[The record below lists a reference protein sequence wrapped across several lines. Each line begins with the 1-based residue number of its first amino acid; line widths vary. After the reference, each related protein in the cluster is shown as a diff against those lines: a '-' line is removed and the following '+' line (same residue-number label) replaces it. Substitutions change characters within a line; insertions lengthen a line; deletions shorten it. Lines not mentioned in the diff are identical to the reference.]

1 MDTSNKSTTQ
11 PIFGL
16 NDTQQMMYAF
26 GDSRRPNIE
35 TAKLVETIVLNQL
48 TEIVH
53 QAASVSQKRNFKIL
67 NLESILYLM
76 RHSPLKIQRL
86 VKYLTARDI

>member
-1 MDTSNKSTTQ
+1 MNAYHFS
-11 PIFGL
+11 
-16 NDTQQMMYAF
+16 
-26 GDSRRPNIE
+26 
-35 TAKLVETIVLNQL
+35 VETIVLNQL

-86 VKYLTARDI
+86 VKYLTARDISRSTKAAVEGEVDNATKSTKRML

>member
-35 TAKLVETIVLNQL
+35 TAKLGKID
-48 TEIVH
+48 
-53 QAASVSQKRNFKIL
+53 NFM
-67 NLESILYLM
+67 E
-76 RHSPLKIQRL
+76 
-86 VKYLTARDI
+86 KYECLSFFS